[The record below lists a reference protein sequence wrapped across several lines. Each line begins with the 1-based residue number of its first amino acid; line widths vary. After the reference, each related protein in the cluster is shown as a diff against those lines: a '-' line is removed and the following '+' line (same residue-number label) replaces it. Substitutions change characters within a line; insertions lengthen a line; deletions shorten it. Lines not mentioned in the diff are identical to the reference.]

1 VSGPWRAIVAAMCL
15 RSARNENRPTI
26 EPAAAYQNPKKDMQS
41 SALRKLRIA
50 VAAVLFSGLVFAFAG
65 VHWAAAESAGR
76 WLASTQ
82 FVASLVALATGAS
95 FSIAFVLIVVATL
108 LVGRIYCSAICPLGI
123 LQDILARSV
132 AFARRKKAP
141 LPYAAPQ
148 NWIRH
153 VFLGGAVAAIALGWG
168 TVAIALLDP
177 YGNFGRIVSILFRPL
192 VGAADRAV
200 VGAARIAGL
209 SLSAHLVRPW
219 AGIGIVAFPAAV
231 FSLVVI
237 LVALR
242 GRLYCNTV
250 CPVGTLLGLFS
261 RWAAFRVTIERSAC
275 QKCGE
280 CLRACKA
287 QCIDLRKGAIDYS
300 RCVACYDCL
309 GVCGHHSIGYRF
321 AWKRSARASAPQT
334 SPSVALEK
342 DSRADAIS
350 DPGRRRFIGGAVVAV
365 AAVFGAKKLRAADD
379 PGGQK
384 RLGERKDRLVRPT
397 SPPGSAGVERF
408 LERCVACQLCVSA
421 CPSNVLQPSFAEY
434 GFRGLSKPRLDFS
447 KGSCD
452 FNCRRCGEVCP
463 TGAIELLALA
473 DKQTTRIGVA
483 HFEPD
488 KCMVRASGKAC
499 TICSEKCPTK
509 ALRTVPCAGGLQL
522 PAIQTL
528 LCIGCG
534 TCENVCP
541 AKPAKAFTVIGRRVH
556 NRVKRPVVGQAGPNV
571 AVSAESI
578 SSAVCSTT
586 PSREPE
592 AVSAN

>member
-1 VSGPWRAIVAAMCL
+1 
-15 RSARNENRPTI
+15 
-26 EPAAAYQNPKKDMQS
+26 
-41 SALRKLRIA
+41 
-50 VAAVLFSGLVFAFAG
+50 LFTGLVFAFTG
-65 VHWAAAESAGR
+65 VHRAAAESAGR

-82 FVASLVALATGAS
+82 FVASLVALVTGAS

-123 LQDILARSV
+123 LQDIIARIA
-132 AFARRKKAP
+132 AFARRKKAL

-153 VFLGGAVAAIALGWG
+153 AFLGGAVGAIALGWG
-168 TVAIALLDP
+168 TLAIALLDP

-200 VGAARIAGL
+200 VGAAHYAGL
-209 SLSAHLVRPW
+209 PMVAHLVRPW
-219 AGIGIVAFPAAV
+219 AGIGVLAFPAAV

-250 CPVGTLLGLFS
+250 CPVGTLLGFLS
-261 RWAAFRVTIERSAC
+261 RVAAFRITIEKSAC

-321 AWKRSARASAPQT
+321 AWKRGVSTGAVQAA
-334 SPSVALEK
+334 PSVALK
-342 DSRADAIS
+342 KHPDADSAPDAD
-350 DPGRRRFIGGAVVAV
+350 RRRFIGGAVAAV
-365 AAVFGAKKLRAADD
+365 AAVLGAGKMAAAEN
-379 PGGQK
+379 PGGQGLK
-384 RLGERKDRLVRPT
+384 AERENRLVRPT
-397 SPPGSAGVERF
+397 SPPGSANVERF

-434 GFRGLSKPRLDFS
+434 GFRGLLKPHLDFS

-473 DKQTTRIGVA
+473 EKQTTRIGVA

-488 KCMVRASGKAC
+488 NCIVRASGKAC
-499 TICSEKCPTK
+499 TVCSEKCPTK
-509 ALRTVPCAGGLQL
+509 AVKTVPFSGGLQL
-522 PAIQTL
+522 PAVQTL

-556 NRVKRPVVGQAGPNV
+556 NRVKRPAVGPAAPSL
-571 AVSAESI
+571 AISAETI
-578 SSAVCSTT
+578 SSAVCSTI